1 VIKGLVA
8 GEEVDYKDTPVRFPW
23 VTDGRD
29 LPVWVAAYGPRML
42 DMTGRV
48 ADGFILQLADPQ
60 ILAWTV
66 ETVRA
71 AASDAGRDPDSV
83 TIAVV
88 APAYVGDDL
97 AHQREQLR
105 WFGGMVANHV
115 VDLVER
121 YGEDESK
128 VPKALSEYIRARQ
141 AYDYSHHGKALNPT
155 TEFVSDEIVDRFCI
169 LGPADNHIARLEE
182 LRRLGATHFGLYLMH
197 DDQEGT
203 LDAYGASVIPAF
215 R

>member
-1 VIKGLVA
+1 MIKGLVA

-23 VTDGRD
+23 VADGRD

-42 DMTGRV
+42 DMTGRI

-66 ETVRA
+66 ETVKA
-71 AASDAGRDPDSV
+71 AASDAGRDPDSL

-97 AHQREQLR
+97 PHQREQLR

-128 VPKALSEYIRARQ
+128 VPKALSEYIEARQ
-141 AYDYSHHGKALNPT
+141 AYDYKPPRQG
-155 TEFVSDEIVDRFCI
+155 DEPDHRVR
-169 LGPADNHIARLEE
+169 
-182 LRRLGATHFGLYLMH
+182 LRRDRRPLLHPGPGRATTSPGSRSCAPS
-197 DDQEGT
+197 G
-203 LDAYGASVIPAF
+203 
-215 R
+215 